1 MDAWDQPIQTRMA
14 IDAAIACFKYAWNA
28 KKMLA
33 LLMRMARLEEN
44 CRATHGSLSHC
55 PKPRNLPSTQFRTSS
70 WRIPGKMIWLI
81 TGDAMQVCEV
91 MTFMA
96 IAVHVTLMQGTGPT
110 FSGDHGCHT

>member
-1 MDAWDQPIQTRMA
+1 MDAWDQSIQTRMA

-28 KKMLA
+28 KNVGIA
-33 LLMRMARLEEN
+33 YAYGLEEN
-44 CRATHGSLSHC
+44 CRATHGSLSPC

-96 IAVHVTLMQGTGPT
+96 IAVHVKLMQGTGPT